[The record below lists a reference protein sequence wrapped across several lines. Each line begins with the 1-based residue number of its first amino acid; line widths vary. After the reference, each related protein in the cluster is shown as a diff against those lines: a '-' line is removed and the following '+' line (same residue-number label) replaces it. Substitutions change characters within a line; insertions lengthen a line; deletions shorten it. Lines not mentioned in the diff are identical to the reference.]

1 MSAPLLFE
9 TQPLVMDIKNKE
21 LKEKLS
27 ACSNIDEFNIEVLD
41 KDDYRKNVLISFA
54 NPVNIRGI
62 EIELKNMLG
71 IVELPKKNSAEQI
84 IFPPSTPAVHQY

>member
-1 MSAPLLFE
+1 M
-9 TQPLVMDIKNKE
+9 
-21 LKEKLS
+21 KEKLS